1 MEYII
6 KMRDERVNDK
16 ATNTSTI
23 TKTLFT
29 TDKKYDVE
37 DAMKNI
43 IFNID
48 NSAKN
53 LPFQQYMDIM
63 PVYVVNSTGLI
74 TEASSIDV
82 YYNKNNVRRHRSI
95 YIEVRDHIADTNKE

>member
-6 KMRDERVNDK
+6 KMRDECVNDK

-29 TDKKYDVE
+29 ADKKYNVE
-37 DAMKNI
+37 DAMKSI

-63 PVYVVNSTGLI
+63 PVYVQSPCDPITGL
-74 TEASSIDV
+74 SSVDV

-95 YIEVRDHIADTNKE
+95 YVEVRDRISKE

>member
-6 KMRDERVNDK
+6 KMRDECVNDK

-23 TKTLFT
+23 IKTLFT
-29 TDKKYDVE
+29 TDKEYDVE
-37 DAMKNI
+37 DVMKSI

-48 NSAKN
+48 NSVKN

-63 PVYVVNSTGLI
+63 PVYVVSPTDPI
-74 TEASSIDV
+74 TRVSSIDV

-95 YIEVRDHIADTNKE
+95 YVEIRDRISKE

>member
-6 KMRDERVNDK
+6 KMRDECVNDK

-23 TKTLFT
+23 TKTIFT
-29 TDKKYDVE
+29 TSKKCDME
-37 DAMKNI
+37 DAMRNI

-63 PVYVVNSTGLI
+63 PVYVVSPTDPI
-74 TEASSIDV
+74 TRVSSIDV

-95 YIEVRDHIADTNKE
+95 YVEIRDRISKE